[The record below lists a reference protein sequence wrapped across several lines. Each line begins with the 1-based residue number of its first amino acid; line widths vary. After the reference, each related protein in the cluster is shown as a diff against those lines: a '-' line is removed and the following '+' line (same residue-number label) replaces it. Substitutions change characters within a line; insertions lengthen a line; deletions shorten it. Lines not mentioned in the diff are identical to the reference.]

1 MCSRRFEDVS
11 SETFFCFPRRLQDVF
26 KTCLQDVFLKT
37 SLRCLKD
44 VLKKTFASTSWRGL
58 EDVLERVLKTSVSRF
73 SLVKFH
79 ALASQ
84 IPFLVTAT
92 GIHYISYSCKYYQ
105 TYLNGFVQSHIRIA
119 LMNLHHDVAN
129 NHTPGF
135 DYLNC
140 WWVFFGQQII
150 LSLYTKSHARNS
162 FYYKLINSPSF
173 IKDIWKQFF
182 TLQ

>member
-1 MCSRRFEDVS
+1 MCSRRFEDVFN
-11 SETFFCFPRRLQDVF
+11 ETFFCFPRRLQDVF

-58 EDVLERVLKTSVSRF
+58 EDVLGRVLKTSVSRF

-135 DYLNC
+135 DCLNC

-162 FYYKLINSPSF
+162 FYDKLINSPSF

-182 TLQ
+182 TFQ